1 MLDDNQTEVKP
12 VARAGRVES
21 KINHGVTEA
30 LEFALEGAANPD
42 VRYHLREALQFQIA
56 EEHR

>member
-1 MLDDNQTEVKP
+1 MLDDSQTANKP
-12 VARAGRVES
+12 VARAERVET

-30 LEFALEGAANPD
+30 LEVALEGAANPG
-42 VRYHLREALQFQIA
+42 VRYHLREAIMLQRA